1 LVNITDFPG
10 GKECNYTTSLNESF
24 WYVSVLGIPN
34 RRWPRIFL
42 PNAAANMKIR
52 IQLANINNPLL
63 MKYNNGAV
71 AIHPQHDKLIT

>member
-1 LVNITDFPG
+1 LVNITDFPR
-10 GKECNYTTSLNESF
+10 GKEYNYTTSVNESL
-24 WYVSVLGIPN
+24 WDVSFLGIPN

-63 MKYNNGAV
+63 MKYNNGM
-71 AIHPQHDKLIT
+71 TN